1 MCQNGCFGP
10 ASTHLNARKSK
21 KLGGKTK
28 ISAGFLLHKVLQF
41 LTVHLWIPEC
51 NQRALD
57 CILCA
62 QYVDER
68 SFICAQSLACI
79 VYLVAVLGRRS
90 IDVSFE
96 NHGGSKLWK
105 DTPGRSRGSKQ
116 DRQALPCELLRGRCL
131 ATWLQLIL
139 SQDRPS
145 VNTVNVVPR
154 GRQVGLRQVG
164 FRLLSIVCSGC
175 VVFPDHIG
183 GRNIEST
190 TERLDGGPLVLSY
203 PPASKGSWI
212 FAVRGFREGDR
223 RQTGETDDWI
233 LLASNQSLSPP
244 CPARAAAARPCN
256 AVAESVLSLLSIF
269 WRCCPSSAL
278 LSGRSSFTPWLSTLG
293 R

>member
-96 NHGGSKLWK
+96 NHGGSKLWE

-212 FAVRGFREGDR
+212 FAVREFSGG

-244 CPARAAAARPCN
+244 CPARAAAARTLQRRCRIS
-256 AVAESVLSLLSIF
+256 VVSFVYLLEVLSVL
-269 WRCCPSSAL
+269 CSAVRIRNRK
-278 LSGRSSFTPWLSTLG
+278 SGHHCTWAVH
-293 R
+293 